1 MEEKFPTFNGLNRP
15 AMMYGVPM
23 VASLFTLTFMIATAF
38 LGAFLGAGVYSLI
51 LPALGAC
58 YLLFLKIICEDDPNA
73 LAIVTWR
80 VKARLLKAS
89 QGNPVIYLTSN
100 SQKRDLY
107 NARRQFK
114 KCQID

>member
-1 MEEKFPTFNGLNRP
+1 MDEKFPSFNGLNRP

-23 VASLFTLTFMIATAF
+23 VAALFTLIFMVVTAF
-38 LGAFLGAGVYSLI
+38 VGSLLGFGAYSLI
-51 LPALGAC
+51 LPAFGAI

-73 LAIVTWR
+73 LAIVKWR
-80 VKARLLKAS
+80 VKARLLKMS
-89 QGNPVIYLTSN
+89 QGNAVIYLTSN

-114 KCQID
+114 KC